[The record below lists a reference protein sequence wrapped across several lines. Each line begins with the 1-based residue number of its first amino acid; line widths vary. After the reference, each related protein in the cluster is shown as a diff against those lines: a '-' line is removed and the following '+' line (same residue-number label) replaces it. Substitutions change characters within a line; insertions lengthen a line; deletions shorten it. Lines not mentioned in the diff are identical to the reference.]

1 MITDTASNLMDKYS
15 LVKASLIKTM
25 TSFNAHGKNL
35 QNVIKGTWQGQGSLE
50 QRIEKLQEQ
59 GINPK
64 NPIPKTSELE
74 DKLLKF
80 EENEAKENK
89 DLN

>member
-1 MITDTASNLMDKYS
+1 MDKYS
-15 LVKASLIKTM
+15 LVKSHLIKTM

-50 QRIEKLQEQ
+50 QRIEKLKDQ

-64 NPIPKTSELE
+64 NQIPKTTEFE
-74 DKLLKF
+74 DQLFKF
-80 EENEAKENK
+80 EDNEGQGNK
-89 DLN
+89 YLN